1 MTAPR
6 PQTPSPTADRALRQS
21 LRQALEQPP
30 TDDLQTL
37 QARAL
42 QQWRLHAAPP
52 APAPHGP
59 LAVLQAGWRQH
70 PLLFKGTLLALGLAG
85 LLLAKPWAT
94 PDPGIDELLQPDV
107 LWLMTMGEL

>member
-6 PQTPSPTADRALRQS
+6 PDTPPADADRRLRHS
-21 LRQALEQPP
+21 LRQALEQAP
-30 TDDLQTL
+30 DEGLQAL
-37 QARAL
+37 QARLLA
-42 QQWRLHAAPP
+42 QWRQQQAA